1 MTQRILN
8 VRPSP
13 ASEIAVEQRATLDLV
28 TLPSRVV
35 VPMIPPRMN
44 QEGGTCVAHMAY
56 VLYSHKFKEKYGKF
70 PAIGE
75 PEILKFYDLCV
86 KVEGGHDP
94 DRVYGVYMVTA
105 MRVMRG
111 SGFPLVGGGRGP
123 HAKGFEYVGSTYD
136 QIKRSLAQYVDPVGV
151 ALMWDENWMGCPPS
165 RILRP
170 PVGRAVGGHALA
182 AFVYDDAYPVAGE
195 VNCLDNSWGLRWG
208 PNGTAYI
215 KDDYYRDRWVEAWRL
230 TGIE

>member
-1 MTQRILN
+1 MTQIIFN
-8 VRPSP
+8 AKPTP
-13 ASEIAVEQRATLDLV
+13 ASEIATEQRATLDLV

-44 QEGGTCVAHMAY
+44 QEGGTCVAHQAY
-56 VLYSHKFKEKYGKF
+56 VLYSHHYKQKHGRF

-86 KVEGGHDP
+86 QVEGGNDP
-94 DRVYGVYMVTA
+94 YRQFGIFMVTA
-105 MRVMRG
+105 FRVMRG
-111 SGFPLVGGGRGP
+111 SGFPLANGKRGP
-123 HAKGFEYVGSTYD
+123 KITGFEYVGATYD
-136 QIKRSLAQYVDPVGV
+136 AIRRSLGQYNDPVGV
-151 ALMWDENWMGCPPS
+151 AFDYDANWMACPAN

-170 PVGRAVGGHALA
+170 PVGHSVGGHAEG
-182 AFVYDDAYPVAGE
+182 AFVYDDAYGLAGE
-195 VNCLDNSWGLRWG
+195 VACLVNSWGKWG

-215 KDDYYRDRWVEAWRL
+215 KDEYLAGRWVEAWRV